1 MKRPA
6 ILTEVFGHP
15 PLLSVAAVMLVIA
28 AALTPA
34 RAVAA
39 AFCRMTDR
47 PEIIVTADEGR
58 INYIHARDRRGIA
71 ALGKIGPARL
81 INGLSHFQTR
91 RNTRYTYRLYRH
103 NGQVCAMPTRIRVS
117 LSLGRIDVYLAREL
131 RRGSCPYRVTL
142 AHENRHVAYHR
153 RGLRRLAA
161 LLRRELRTSAER
173 LHGKGTDRRQ
183 AEAALGRAIEGM
195 IAPLA
200 GKTAALTTAFDRDL
214 DSPANRQKEA
224 RRCQE

>member
-1 MKRPA
+1 MRHPA
-6 ILTEVFGHP
+6 ILTEAFGLP
-15 PLLSVAAVMLVIA
+15 PFFSVTAVMLVIA
-28 AALTPA
+28 AAFMPA
-34 RAVAA
+34 RAGAA

-58 INYIHARDRRGIA
+58 ISYIHTRDRRGIA

-91 RNTRYTYRLYRH
+91 RNTRYTYRLYRR
-103 NGQVCAMPTRIRVS
+103 NGQVCATPTRIRIS
-117 LSLGRIDVYLAREL
+117 LSLGRIEVYLAREL
-131 RRGSCPYRVTL
+131 RRGSCPYRITL

-161 LLRRELRTSAER
+161 LLRRELSTSAEH

-200 GKTAALTTAFDRDL
+200 GKTAALTAAFDRDL
-214 DSPANRQKEA
+214 DSPASRQEEA
-224 RRCQE
+224 SRCQE